1 MMHLQGLLGLIAIP
15 LIAWLLSESRKY
27 IVYKGLIRILAVGMI
42 LQFLIALLLT
52 KLPVAETLFLSLN
65 DLVLALEQATL
76 KGTQFVFGF
85 LGGGDTPFETSNPG
99 ANFILAFRALP
110 IVLVISALSALLHHW
125 RILPW
130 LVKGISSMLQRSMNI
145 GGALGLASAA
155 NIFMGMVEAP
165 LLVRPYLA
173 RMSRA
178 ELFALMTTGMAT
190 IAGTML
196 ALYAGVLG
204 GVIPNALGHILT
216 ASLISAPAALMLA
229 LIMVPQQQGNTA
241 GEIPESPPYGNSMD
255 AITYGT
261 IEGLKLLANIVAMLI
276 VLIALVSLA
285 NQLLGLLPD
294 VSGEPLKL
302 QRILGWLLS
311 PLAWLM
317 GIPWQDAQTA
327 GALLGTKIVLNEF
340 IAYLDLAA
348 LPAESLSERSRLI
361 LIYAL
366 CGFANLGSLGIMIGG
381 IGAMVPERRSEIAG
395 LGLKSI
401 ISGILATCLTGT
413 VIGII
418 S

>member
-52 KLPVAETLFLSLN
+52 KLPVAEALFLSLN

-110 IVLVISALSALLHHW
+110 IVLVISALSSLLHHW

-196 ALYAGVLG
+196 ALYASVLG

-241 GEIPESPPYGNSMD
+241 GEMPESLPYGNSMD

-294 VSGEPLKL
+294 ISGEPLKL

-317 GIPWQDAQTA
+317 GIPWHDAQTA

>member
-1 MMHLQGLLGLIAIP
+1 MHLQGLLGLIAIP
-15 LIAWLLSESRKY
+15 FIAWLLSENRQF
-27 IVYKGLIRILAVGMI
+27 IVKNGLIRILGVGII
-42 LQFLIALLLT
+42 LQFVIALLLT
-52 KLPVAETLFLSLN
+52 RLPAAEALFLGLN
-65 DLVLALEQATL
+65 DLVLALERATQA
-76 KGTQFVFGF
+76 GTQFVFGF
-85 LGGGDTPFETSNPG
+85 LGGGETPFEVSNPG
-99 ANFILAFRALP
+99 KNFILAFRALP
-110 IVLVISALSALLHHW
+110 LVLVTSALSALLYYW

-130 LVKGISSMLQRSMNI
+130 IVRIISISLQRSMSI

-196 ALYAGVLG
+196 AIYASILGSVL
-204 GVIPNALGHILT
+204 PNALGHILT

-229 LIMVPQQQGNTA
+229 LIMVPQENSNTPGKLTGNL
-241 GEIPESPPYGNSMD
+241 PYHSSMD

-261 IEGLKLLANIVAMLI
+261 IEGLKLLANIVAMLV
-276 VLIALVSLA
+276 VLIAVVSLA

-294 VSGEPLKL
+294 VFGQSFSL
-302 QRILGWLLS
+302 QRMLGWLFS

-327 GALLGTKIVLNEF
+327 GALLGTKTILNEF
-340 IAYLDLAA
+340 VAYLDLTA
-348 LPAESLSERSRLI
+348 LAPGSLTEHSRLI

-366 CGFANLGSLGIMIGG
+366 CGFANFGSLGIMIGG
-381 IGAMVPERRSEIAG
+381 IGAMVPERRSEIVG

-401 ISGILATCLTGT
+401 ISGTLATCMTGT
-413 VIGII
+413 VIGVI

>member
-1 MMHLQGLLGLIAIP
+1 MHLQGLAGLIAIP
-15 LIAWLLSESRKY
+15 LIAWLLSENRKY
-27 IVYKGLIRILAVGMI
+27 IVGNGLTRILVIGMV

-52 KLPVAETLFLSLN
+52 KLPAAEALFLGLN
-65 DLVLALEQATL
+65 ELMLSLEQATL

-85 LGGGDTPFETSNPG
+85 LGGGETPFETSNPG

-130 LVKGISSMLQRSMNI
+130 LVKSISTMLQRSMNI

-196 ALYAGVLG
+196 ALYASVLG

-229 LIMVPQQQGNTA
+229 LIMVPQQQSHTP
-241 GEIPESPPYGNSMD
+241 GEMTENLPYSNSMD

-294 VSGEPLKL
+294 VFDAPLSL
-302 QRILGWLLS
+302 QRLLGWLLS

-317 GIPWQDAQTA
+317 GIPWQEAQTA
-327 GALLGTKIVLNEF
+327 GALLGTKVILNEF
-340 IAYLDLAA
+340 IAYLNLAA
-348 LPAESLSERSRLI
+348 LPADSLSERSRLV
-361 LIYAL
+361 LTYAL

-401 ISGILATCLTGT
+401 VSGVLATCLTGT

>member
-52 KLPVAETLFLSLN
+52 KLPVAEALFLSLN

-85 LGGGDTPFETSNPG
+85 LGGGNTPFETSNPG

-110 IVLVISALSALLHHW
+110 IVLVISALSSLLHHW

-196 ALYAGVLG
+196 ALYASVLG

-241 GEIPESPPYGNSMD
+241 GEMPESLPYGNSMD

-294 VSGEPLKL
+294 ISGEPLKL

-317 GIPWQDAQTA
+317 GIPWHDAQTA

>member
-1 MMHLQGLLGLIAIP
+1 MHLQGLAGLIAIP
-15 LIAWLLSESRKY
+15 LIAWLLSENRRY
-27 IVYKGLIRILAVGMI
+27 IVDNGLRRILVIGLV

-52 KLPVAETLFLSLN
+52 KLPAAEVLFLSLN
-65 DLVLALEQATL
+65 DLMLSLEQATL

-85 LGGGDTPFETSNPG
+85 LGGGEMPFETSNPG

-130 LVKGISSMLQRSMNI
+130 LVKSISVMLQRSMNI

-178 ELFALMTTGMAT
+178 ELFALMTAGMAT

-196 ALYAGVLG
+196 ALYASVLG

-229 LIMVPQQQGNTA
+229 LIMVPQQQSHTQ
-241 GEIPESPPYGNSMD
+241 GELTENLPYGNSMD

-294 VSGEPLKL
+294 VFDAPLSL
-302 QRILGWLLS
+302 QRLLGWLLS

-317 GIPWQDAQTA
+317 GIPWQEAQTA
-327 GALLGTKIVLNEF
+327 GALLGTKVILNEF
-340 IAYLDLAA
+340 IAYLNLAA
-348 LPAESLSERSRLI
+348 LPAESLSERSRLV
-361 LIYAL
+361 LTYAL

-395 LGLKSI
+395 LGFKSI
-401 ISGILATCLTGT
+401 ISGVLATCLTGT

>member
-1 MMHLQGLLGLIAIP
+1 MMHLQGLAGLIAIP
-15 LIAWLLSESRKY
+15 LIAWLLSENRKY
-27 IVYKGLIRILAVGMI
+27 IVDNGLHRILVIGMV

-52 KLPVAETLFLSLN
+52 KLPAAEALFLGLN
-65 DLVLALEQATL
+65 ELMLSLEQATL
-76 KGTQFVFGF
+76 QGTQFVFGF
-85 LGGGDTPFETSNPG
+85 LGGGEMPFETRNPG

-130 LVKGISSMLQRSMNI
+130 LVKSISTMLQRSMNI

-196 ALYAGVLG
+196 ALYASVLG

-229 LIMVPQQQGNTA
+229 LIMVPQQQSHTP
-241 GEIPESPPYGNSMD
+241 GELTENLPHSNSMD

-285 NQLLGLLPD
+285 NQLLGL
-294 VSGEPLKL
+294 
-302 QRILGWLLS
+302 
-311 PLAWLM
+311 
-317 GIPWQDAQTA
+317 
-327 GALLGTKIVLNEF
+327 
-340 IAYLDLAA
+340 
-348 LPAESLSERSRLI
+348 
-361 LIYAL
+361 
-366 CGFANLGSLGIMIGG
+366 
-381 IGAMVPERRSEIAG
+381 
-395 LGLKSI
+395 
-401 ISGILATCLTGT
+401 
-413 VIGII
+413 
-418 S
+418 